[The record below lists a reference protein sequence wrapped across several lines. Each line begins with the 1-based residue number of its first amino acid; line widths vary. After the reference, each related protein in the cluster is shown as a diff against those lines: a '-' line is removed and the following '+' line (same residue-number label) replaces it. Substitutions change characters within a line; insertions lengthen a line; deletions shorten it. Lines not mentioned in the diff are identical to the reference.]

1 MYCSDALTTKFSL
14 KDLIANLKYRREFR
28 RLFPNYFTPDGII
41 LFCGAQGGG
50 KTLSAVRYL
59 EHVLRLYPHAQVV
72 SNIDLFIG
80 RPFIPYQGIEHLSS
94 LDNGSDGIICLIDE
108 IQVEFSSLESRSIHP
123 STLSLICQ
131 QRKRRLHIIGTS
143 QLFSRIA
150 KPWREQVS
158 AVVDCKSILFGL
170 VQLNGV
176 VDFSSIA
183 EDKDGNIQEYKCRGT
198 KFFFRC
204 PRHYEK
210 YDTFSRVNRVG
221 K

>member
-1 MYCSDALTTKFSL
+1 MYCSDALTSKFSL
-14 KDLIANLKYRREFR
+14 RDLSDNLKFR
-28 RLFPNYFTPDGII
+28 RDFRRSFPNYFSPDGVI
-41 LFCGAQGGG
+41 LFCGSQGSG

-59 EHVLRLYPHAQVV
+59 ENVLKLYPHAQIV
-72 SNIDLFIG
+72 SNIDLSIG
-80 RPFIPYQGIEHLSS
+80 RPFIPYQGIEHLST
-94 LDNGSDGIICLIDE
+94 LDNGVEGIICLIDE

-131 QRKRRLHIIGTS
+131 QRKRRWHIIGTS

-158 AVVDCKSILFGL
+158 AVVDCKAILFGL

-204 PRHYEK
+204 PRHYNK
-210 YDTFSRVNRVG
+210 YDTFSRVSRVG

>member
-1 MYCSDALTTKFSL
+1 MYCSDALTSKFSL
-14 KDLIANLKYRREFR
+14 QDLCANLKYRRDFR
-28 RLFPNYFTPDGII
+28 RSFPNYFSPDGVI
-41 LFCGAQGGG
+41 LFCGAQGSG

-59 EHVLRLYPHAQVV
+59 EHVLRLYPHAQIV
-72 SNIDLFIG
+72 SNIDLSIG
-80 RPFIPYQGIEHLSS
+80 HPYIPYQGIEHLSS
-94 LDNGSDGIICLIDE
+94 LDNGVEGIICLIDE

-158 AVVDCKSILFGL
+158 AVVDCKAILFGL

-204 PRHYEK
+204 PRYYDK
-210 YDTFSRVNRVG
+210 YDTFSRVSRVG

>member
-1 MYCSDALTTKFSL
+1 MYCSDALTSKLSFR
-14 KDLIANLKYRREFR
+14 DLADNLKFRREFR
-28 RLFPNYFTPDGII
+28 RSFPNYFSPDGII
-41 LFCGAQGGG
+41 LFCGSQGSG

-59 EHVLRLYPHAQVV
+59 EHVLRMYPHAMVV

-80 RPFIPYQGIEHLSS
+80 RPFIPYQGIEHLST
-94 LDNGSDGIICLIDE
+94 LDNGVDGIICLIDE

-158 AVVDCKSILFGL
+158 AVVDCKAILFGL

-204 PRHYEK
+204 PRHYDN
-210 YDTFSRVNRVG
+210 YDTFSRVSRVG

>member
-1 MYCSDALTTKFSL
+1 MYCVDALSSKLSL
-14 KDLIANLKYRREFR
+14 RDLTENLKFR
-28 RLFPNYFTPDGII
+28 RNFRRSFPNYFSPDGII

-59 EHVLRLYPHAQVV
+59 EHVLRLYPHAQIV
-72 SNIDLFIG
+72 SNIDLFID

-94 LDNGSDGIICLIDE
+94 LDNGVDGIICLIDE

-158 AVVDCKSILFGL
+158 AVVECKSTLFGL
-170 VQLNGV
+170 VQLNSV
-176 VDFSSIA
+176 VDFASIA
-183 EDKDGNIQEYKCRGT
+183 EDKDGNIQNYKCRGT
-198 KFFFRC
+198 KFYFRC
-204 PRHYEK
+204 PALYDK
-210 YDTFSRVNRVG
+210 YDTFSRVDRVG